1 MECSNCRRDVL
12 DEASFCGF
20 CGSSLNAKQVIQDVT
35 LPSVGFGEAISKGFS
50 KYFTFSGRARRS
62 EYWFWI
68 LFTSLVQLI
77 PIVGGFI
84 ALATLIPSLAVG
96 SRRLHDIGKSGWW
109 QLCFIILL
117 FVLYL
122 VVILM
127 LIWAFVVAFDNQST
141 NAGGIWM
148 MALVSIICAFAGT
161 AWWIVWMARQG
172 MDGPNKYGPDP
183 RKRSI
188 ESGIEQNT

>member
-20 CGSSLNAKQVIQDVT
+20 CGSSLNVKQVIQDVT

-50 KYFTFSGRARRS
+50 NYFTFSGRARRS

-117 FVLYL
+117 SVLYL

-127 LIWAFVVAFDNQST
+127 LIWSFVVVFDNQST

-148 MALVSIICAFAGT
+148 MALVSIICLLYTSDAA
-161 AWWIVWMARQG
+161 
-172 MDGPNKYGPDP
+172 D
-183 RKRSI
+183 
-188 ESGIEQNT
+188 E

>member
-20 CGSSLNAKQVIQDVT
+20 CGCSLNAKQVIQDVT

-50 KYFTFSGRARRS
+50 NYFTFSGRARRS

-84 ALATLIPSLAVG
+84 AVATLIRSLAVG

-117 FVLYL
+117 SVLYL

-127 LIWAFVVAFDNQST
+127 LIWSFVVVFDNQS
-141 NAGGIWM
+141 M
-148 MALVSIICAFAGT
+148 VPKSSLPRSS
-161 AWWIVWMARQG
+161 
-172 MDGPNKYGPDP
+172 GPL
-183 RKRSI
+183 RCSV
-188 ESGIEQNT
+188 